1 LVVIITAEHST
12 GQDRPGQDVTSYQQ
26 TTASFFFFFF
36 FFTGRKEGNHCLP
49 E

>member
-1 LVVIITAEHST
+1 LVVIITAEHRT
-12 GQDRPGQDVTSYQQ
+12 GQARPGQDVTSYQQ

-36 FFTGRKEGNHCLP
+36 TGRKEGNHCLP